1 MPEDTPQGEEQRTM
15 LTFTEAA
22 ERLVEDKIAQS
33 MTAEGLR
40 RLARD
45 PLSGWPIGPSDYRMA
60 GKVRML
66 PYELLAP
73 YMRERL
79 GKRRGRGPDTKK
91 RSPKLK
97 QQGAPMST
105 TVDPRIAILS
115 DLSDP
120 PFNEVT
126 ETRCVPWDDAVK
138 LLDAYRA
145 AVIAEVVEA
154 LTAKGAELSELAE
167 EEMRPSLEERAQTWY
182 EAAEVAEKLKR
193 AKTEES

>member
-15 LTFTEAA
+15 LTFAEAA

-91 RSPKLK
+91 RSPKPK
-97 QQGAPMST
+97 QQGDPMST

-120 PFNEVT
+120 PYNEVT

-145 AVIAEVVEA
+145 AVVTEIVEA
-154 LTAKGAELSELAE
+154 LTTKGTELSELAE

-182 EAAEVAEKLKR
+182 EAAGVAEKLKR
-193 AKTEES
+193 ATE